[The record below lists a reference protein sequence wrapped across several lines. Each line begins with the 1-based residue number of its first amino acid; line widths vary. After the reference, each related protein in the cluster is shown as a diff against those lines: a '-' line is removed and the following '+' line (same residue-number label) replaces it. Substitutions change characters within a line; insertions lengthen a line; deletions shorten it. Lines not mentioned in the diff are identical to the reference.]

1 MFFYDTFIVF
11 DHLTQEIT
19 LASIDLFQDGRSL
32 EELEVAI
39 TRMEQQ
45 LCAGTTFEVL
55 KVDEL
60 QFKPMISKERF
71 VALVERAKRH
81 ILRGD
86 IFQIVL
92 SQRFSAP
99 FTGSPFSLYRQL
111 RTSNPSPYMF
121 YMDYGDYIILGT
133 SPESLVKVKI
143 EK

>member
-11 DHLTQEIT
+11 DHVTQEIT
-19 LASIDLFQDGRSL
+19 LASIDLFQEGRSL
-32 EELEVAI
+32 VEMEAAI
-39 TRMEQQ
+39 ATMEQQ
-45 LCAGTTFEVL
+45 LCAGTTFEAL

-71 VALVERAKRH
+71 VTLVERAKRH

-121 YMDYGDYIILGT
+121 YMDYGDYVILGT
-133 SPESLVKVKI
+133 SQKVL
-143 EK
+143 